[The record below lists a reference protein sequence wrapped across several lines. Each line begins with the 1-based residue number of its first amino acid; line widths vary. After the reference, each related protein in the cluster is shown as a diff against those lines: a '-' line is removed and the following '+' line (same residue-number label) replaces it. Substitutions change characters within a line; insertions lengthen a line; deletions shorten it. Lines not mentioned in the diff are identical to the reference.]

1 MLHLKQYA
9 RRDSQKQQKPKGDP
23 GKLAFTGP
31 EAVVP
36 LAALALTF
44 LSAGS
49 GLMWLGRK
57 RDDE

>member
-1 MLHLKQYA
+1 M
-9 RRDSQKQQKPKGDP
+9 RGS

-31 EAVVP
+31 ENVVP
-36 LAALALTF
+36 IGIAALAALTT
-44 LSAGS
+44 GS